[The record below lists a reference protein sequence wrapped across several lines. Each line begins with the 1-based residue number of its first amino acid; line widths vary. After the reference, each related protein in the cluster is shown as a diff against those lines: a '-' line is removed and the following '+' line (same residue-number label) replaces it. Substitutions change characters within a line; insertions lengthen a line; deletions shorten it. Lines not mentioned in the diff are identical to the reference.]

1 MTRSVSSSDFGNLFG
16 AVLSL
21 TSPVHEG
28 LSRPLSEAMA
38 RARPWRWLAQA
49 ADLLLTW
56 SERVRER
63 RELMQF
69 DDHLLRDIGITRAEA
84 LAEAA
89 KPFWRA

>member
-1 MTRSVSSSDFGNLFG
+1 MTRTVAPSGFGTLFG
-16 AVLSL
+16 AVVSL

-28 LSRPLSEAMA
+28 LSRPVAEAVA
-38 RARPWRWLAQA
+38 RARPRRWLVQA
-49 ADLLLTW
+49 VDLLLTW

-69 DDHLLRDIGITRAEA
+69 DDHLLRDIGITRAA
-84 LAEAA
+84 AIAEAA